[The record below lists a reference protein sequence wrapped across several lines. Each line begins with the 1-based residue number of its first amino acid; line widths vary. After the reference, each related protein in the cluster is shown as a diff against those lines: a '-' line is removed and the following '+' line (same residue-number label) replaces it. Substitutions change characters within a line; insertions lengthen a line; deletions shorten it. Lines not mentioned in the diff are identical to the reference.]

1 MRFITASGAVYYIFE
16 VEGEQYITRDCEKP
30 IVDLYT
36 GTDMDEVAA
45 TRVFFNS
52 PPVVGERFRYLTESH
67 AGCVSTPVVSI
78 EEAPDEPA

>member
-1 MRFITASGAVYYIFE
+1 MRFTTESGATYDIFQ
-16 VEGEQYITRDCEKP
+16 VEGEDYITRDCEIP
-30 IVDLYT
+30 IRDLMT
-36 GTDMDEVAA
+36 GGDMPEVHA

-78 EEAPDEPA
+78 EEDPQV